1 MVRAGA
7 NDRFELDGL
16 AEVFQGFVEL
26 AELPQ
31 HDPEVIVR
39 RAELGP
45 EFQGPTEL
53 HHGIGLLPQSLQ
65 GQAQVAEGLG
75 VVRPEAQGRATTPHG
90 PIQLARGS
98 IGFGQIGVESR
109 HIRPDRNGPA
119 DQLDRL
125 RVIPLLMV
133 QHTQQVH
140 RHRVFLLLSQ
150 DLLIQRR
157 GLGQTAPLMHLD
169 GRREDVLHGVEI
181 PKYSRSCGDV

>member
-1 MVRAGA
+1 M
-7 NDRFELDGL
+7 L
-16 AEVFQGFVEL
+16 QGFVEL

-53 HHGIGLLPQSLQ
+53 HDGIGVLPQAVQ
-65 GQAQVAEGLG
+65 GETQIAQGLG
-75 VVRPEAQGRATTPHG
+75 VVGPEAQGRATTPHG
-90 PIQLARGS
+90 PIQLARGPV
-98 IGFGQIGVESR
+98 GFGQIGVESR
-109 HIRPDRNGPA
+109 HIGPDGNGPA

-133 QHTQQVH
+133 QHPQQVH

-157 GLGQTAPLMHLD
+157 GLG
-169 GRREDVLHGVEI
+169 
-181 PKYSRSCGDV
+181 